1 MTTIKELV
9 EDLFDITRLTV
20 AEAIDRHFSSNFR
33 QRTNGS
39 WESREEVAIRIASL
53 RQVFERATVTVLD
66 ELRDGARYAER
77 HVIEL
82 VEREGGRLHMEVFV
96 FAEIDADG
104 RFVCIEEANFQRLA
118 GR

>member
-9 EDLFDITRLTV
+9 EYLLDGTRMTV
-20 AEAIDRHFSSNFR
+20 AEAMDRHFSSAFR

-39 WESREEVAIRIASL
+39 WESREEVAVRIAGL

-66 ELRDGARYAER
+66 ELRDGTRYAER

-82 VEREGGRLHMEVFV
+82 VDREGGRLAMEVHV

-104 RFVCIEEANFQRLA
+104 RFVRIEEASFQRLT
-118 GR
+118 GS

>member
-9 EDLFDITRLTV
+9 EDLLDGTRMTV
-20 AEAIDRHFSSNFR
+20 AEAMDRHFSSAFR

-66 ELRDGARYAER
+66 EMRDGARYAER
-77 HVIEL
+77 HVVEL
-82 VEREGGRLHMEVFV
+82 VDREGGRLHMEVYV
-96 FAEIDADG
+96 FAEMDADG
-104 RFVCIEEANFQRLA
+104 RFLRIEEANFQHQT
-118 GR
+118 